1 MLVRVQVKMC
11 GITRPEDAVT
21 AVAHGVS
28 ALGLLFW
35 SGSSR
40 FVSIEQAREICA
52 AVPPLTPVVGLF
64 VDATEAEVERVLAD
78 VPINLLQ
85 LHGDETPS
93 FCEQWQVPYIK
104 ALKALPGAN
113 LLDQAAAF
121 PRARGFLLDAVHNG
135 QFGGTGQ
142 TFDWSLVPPEFD
154 RPLVLAGGLNPATVG
169 EAISRLRPVAVDV
182 SSGVE
187 VSPGVKDPEKIRQF
201 MQAVQTAEEVR
212 AT

>member
-1 MLVRVQVKMC
+1 MC

-64 VDATEAEVERVLAD
+64 VDATEAEVEQVLAE

-85 LHGDETPS
+85 MHGDETPS
-93 FCEQWQVPYIK
+93 FCEQWQLPYIK
-104 ALKALPGAN
+104 ALKALPGVN

-142 TFDWSLVPPEFD
+142 AFDWSLVPPEFD

-169 EAISRLRPVAVDV
+169 EAISRIRPAAVDV

-201 MQAVQTAEEVR
+201 MKAVQAAEEVI

>member
-1 MLVRVQVKMC
+1 LLRVQVKMC

-142 TFDWSLVPPEFD
+142 VFDWNLVPPEFD

-169 EAISRLRPVAVDV
+169 EAISRIRPAAVDV

-187 VSPGVKDPEKIRQF
+187 VSPGLKDPEKIRQF
-201 MQAVQTAEEVR
+201 MQAVQAAEEVI

>member
-1 MLVRVQVKMC
+1 MC

-169 EAISRLRPVAVDV
+169 EAISLLRPVAVDV

-201 MQAVQTAEEVR
+201 MQAVQAAEEVR

>member
-1 MLVRVQVKMC
+1 MLRVQVKMC

-21 AVAHGVS
+21 AVAYGVS

-64 VDATEAEVERVLAD
+64 VDAAEAEVERVLAE

-93 FCEQWQVPYIK
+93 FCEQWQMPYIK

-142 TFDWSLVPPEFD
+142 VFDWNLVPPEFD

-169 EAISRLRPVAVDV
+169 EAISAYAP
-182 SSGVE
+182 
-187 VSPGVKDPEKIRQF
+187 RQS
-201 MQAVQTAEEVR
+201 M
-212 AT
+212 

>member
-1 MLVRVQVKMC
+1 VLVRVQVKMC

-52 AVPPLTPVVGLF
+52 VVPPLTPVVGLF

-142 TFDWSLVPPEFD
+142 AFDWSLVPPEFD

-169 EAISRLRPVAVDV
+169 EAISRIRPAAVDV

-187 VSPGVKDPEKIRQF
+187 VSPGLKDPEKIRQF
-201 MQAVQTAEEVR
+201 MQAVQAAEEVR